1 MITTDLTQN
10 ITKRLVTEISNL
22 LLHIYGEGLDDEEKE
37 VYSTIPIEDLRDLKF
52 KLIAKVD

>member
-52 KLIAKVD
+52 KLIEKVD

>member
-10 ITKRLVTEISNL
+10 ITNRLVTEINSL
-22 LLHIYGEGLDDEEKE
+22 LFHLYGEGLDDEEKR

-52 KLIAKVD
+52 KLIVKVD